1 MSVSLES
8 LAEEETEIVLQILV
22 SDLHRQHFTIM
33 HLAYTFIQSDLH
45 CIQGLHLI
53 SSCIL

>member
-8 LAEEETEIVLQILV
+8 LAEEETEIVLQNLV